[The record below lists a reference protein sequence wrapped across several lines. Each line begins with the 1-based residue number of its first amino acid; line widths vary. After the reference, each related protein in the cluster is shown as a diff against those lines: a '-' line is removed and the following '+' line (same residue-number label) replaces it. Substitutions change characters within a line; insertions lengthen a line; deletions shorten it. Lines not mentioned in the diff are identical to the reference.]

1 VVGTT
6 VPVLVPSNYTRVSRL
21 GRTRTE
27 LRNHSAACYMHYLL
41 VMIVFKTKKWEKLMF
56 VCSVTLEQLKFVKG
70 WGGYL
75 CEEHGFW
82 GNEIFTHFPCF
93 HSLGIIRSLQSDA
106 FATQNKTA
114 LELNKVEFAL
124 NIQRRPVSLANARAM
139 LGWKLE
145 IGRL

>member
-1 VVGTT
+1 
-6 VPVLVPSNYTRVSRL
+6 
-21 GRTRTE
+21 
-27 LRNHSAACYMHYLL
+27 MHYLL
-41 VMIVFKTKKWEKLMF
+41 VMIVFIWKTTKWEKLMF
-56 VCSVTLEQLKFVKG
+56 VCSVTLELLKFLKS

-114 LELNKVEFAL
+114 LELNNSNLPLTYKGDQLVLQMREL
-124 NIQRRPVSLANARAM
+124 CWVGSWRLGDSKCKSRVIQLRHSKCNFRTIHF
-139 LGWKLE
+139 LE
-145 IGRL
+145 IKQDDINPV